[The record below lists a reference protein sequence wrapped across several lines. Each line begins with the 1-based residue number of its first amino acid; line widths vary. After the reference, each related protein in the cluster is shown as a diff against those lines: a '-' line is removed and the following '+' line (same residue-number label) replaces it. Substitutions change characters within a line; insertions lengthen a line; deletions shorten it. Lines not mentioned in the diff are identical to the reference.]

1 MLSEASLQQALFGVG
16 MGQALTSSHVRDSLG
31 RPITDLRISVIDNCN
46 LRCSYC
52 MPSDTFG
59 DGYRFL
65 KREELLSFEE
75 ITRLA
80 GLFVEL
86 GVNKIRLTGGEPLL
100 RRELP
105 KLVGMLATVDGVNE
119 LALTTNGIFLKRFA
133 QPLRDAGLT
142 RLTVSVDSLDD
153 EVAGKMSG
161 RGVSVA
167 NTLEGIEAA
176 REVGFDDI
184 KINVVVLKGVNDHSV
199 LDLVS
204 YFKQHGCVVRFIE
217 FMDVGNRNEW
227 SLREVVSSETLRR
240 QIHEKFPLMPVKS
253 KKLFAGEVADRY
265 AFEDGSGEV
274 GFISSVTQPFCG
286 QCSRARISADGKF
299 YTCLFAESGTDLKG
313 PLRAGDTDKE
323 LLDRLRAIWMDRS
336 DRYSELR
343 ATIPPKERPTQKV
356 EMYQIG
362 G

>member
-1 MLSEASLQQALFGVG
+1 
-16 MGQALTSSHVRDSLG
+16 
-31 RPITDLRISVIDNCN
+31 
-46 LRCSYC
+46 

-59 DGYRFL
+59 ERYRFL

-86 GVNKIRLTGGEPLL
+86 GVNKVRLTGGEPLL

-105 KLVGMLATVDGVNE
+105 KLVGMLATLDGLDE

-133 QPLRDAGLT
+133 GALREAGLD

-153 EVAGKMSG
+153 TVAGKMNG
-161 RGVSVA
+161 RGVSVVNA
-167 NTLEGIEAA
+167 LEGIEAA
-176 REVGFDDI
+176 REAGFDDI
-184 KINVVVLKGVNDHSV
+184 KINVVVQKGVNDHTV
-199 LDLVS
+199 LDLVA
-204 YFKQHGCVVRFIE
+204 YFKEHGCVVRFIE
-217 FMDVGNRNEW
+217 YMDVGNRNDW
-227 SLREVVSSETLRR
+227 SPREVVSSEALRQR
-240 QIHEKFPLMPVKS
+240 IHKRFPLAPVRAE
-253 KKLFAGEVADRY
+253 KKYAGEVADRY
-265 AFEDGSGEV
+265 AYEDGSGEV
-274 GFISSVTQPFCG
+274 GFISSVSQPFCG
-286 QCSRARISADGKF
+286 ECSRARISADGKL

-313 PLRAGDTDKE
+313 PLRSGDTDPE
-323 LLDRLRAIWMDRS
+323 LLERLTAIWRGRD

-343 ATIPPKERPTQKV
+343 TTLPAKKRPQRKV

>member
-1 MLSEASLQQALFGVG
+1 
-16 MGQALTSSHVRDSLG
+16 
-31 RPITDLRISVIDNCN
+31 
-46 LRCSYC
+46 
-52 MPSDTFG
+52 MPSDAYG

-80 GLFVEL
+80 GLFVAL

-105 KLVGMLATVDGVNE
+105 KLVGMLAAVDGVNE
-119 LALTTNGIFLKRFA
+119 LALTTNGVFLKRFA
-133 QPLRDAGLT
+133 RPLREAGLD

-153 EVAGKMSG
+153 DLAGKING
-161 RGVSVA
+161 RGVSVVNA
-167 NTLEGIEAA
+167 LEGIEAA
-176 REVGFDDI
+176 REAGFDDI
-184 KINVVVLKGVNDHSV
+184 KINVVVQKGVNDRGV

-204 YFKQHGCVVRFIE
+204 YFKEHGCMVRFIE
-217 FMDVGNRNEW
+217 YMDVGNRNDW
-227 SLREVVSSETLRR
+227 NLQEVVSSETLRR
-240 QIHEKFPLMPVKS
+240 RIHEKFPLMPVKS

-274 GFISSVTQPFCG
+274 GFISSVSQPFCG
-286 QCSRARISADGKF
+286 QCSRARVSADGKF
-299 YTCLFAESGTDLKG
+299 FTCLFAESGSDIKG
-313 PLRAGDTDKE
+313 SLRSGDTDKE
-323 LLDRLRAIWMDRS
+323 LIEQLKAVWTDRS

-343 ATIPPKERPTQKV
+343 ATAPLKERPTQKI